1 MITKIA
7 IPTFQNRVSPVLDSC
22 NHILLVDI
30 VDNAE
35 QDRETVF
42 MGACTLADRCSTLVK
57 MGISIV
63 ICGGVSETLANMIK
77 GSDILL
83 INGIAGDIDDVITAY
98 LENRLQLPVFYMPGF
113 KPNGS

>member
-1 MITKIA
+1 MTRIA
-7 IPTFQNRVSPVLDSC
+7 IPTFHNRVSPVLDSC

-30 VDNAE
+30 AGDNE
-35 QDRETVF
+35 EDRETVYL
-42 MGACTLADRCSTLVK
+42 GECTLTDRCSSLVK

-77 GSDILL
+77 GSDIKL
-83 INGIAGDIDDVITAY
+83 INGIAGDIEEVIQAY

-113 KPNGS
+113 KPDIP

>member
-1 MITKIA
+1 MMTKIA

-22 NHILLVDI
+22 NHILLVDV

-42 MGACTLADRCSTLVK
+42 MGECTLTDRCSTLVK

-63 ICGGVSETLANMIK
+63 ICGGVSEALANMIK
-77 GSDILL
+77 GSDISL
-83 INGIAGDIDDVITAY
+83 INGIAGNIDEVIKAY

-113 KPNGS
+113 NPSSS

>member
-1 MITKIA
+1 MTKIA

-22 NHILLVDI
+22 NHILLVDV

-42 MGACTLADRCSTLVK
+42 MGECTLTDRCSTLVK

-63 ICGGVSETLANMIK
+63 ICGGVSESLANMIK
-77 GSDILL
+77 GSDISL
-83 INGIAGDIDDVITAY
+83 INGIAGDIDEVINAY

-113 KPNGS
+113 KPNSS

>member
-1 MITKIA
+1 MTTKLA

-30 VDNAE
+30 VDNIE

-42 MGACTLADRCSTLVK
+42 MGECTLTDRCSTLVK

-77 GSDILL
+77 GSNIVL
-83 INGIAGDIDDVITAY
+83 INGIAGDIDEVIEAY
-98 LENRLQLPVFYMPGF
+98 LKKRLQLPCFYMPGF
-113 KPNGS
+113 SPHNS